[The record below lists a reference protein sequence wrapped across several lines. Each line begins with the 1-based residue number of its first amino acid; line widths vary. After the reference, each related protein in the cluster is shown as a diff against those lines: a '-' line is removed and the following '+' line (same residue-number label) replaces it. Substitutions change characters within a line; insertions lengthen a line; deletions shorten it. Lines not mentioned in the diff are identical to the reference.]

1 MNSLAQR
8 CGIAPGTLYNY
19 YADKDALLLAAVESV
34 WQSIFH
40 EGGACVTSE
49 SFLSHGESLFRLASQ
64 GARRYPNF
72 LTAHAAAL
80 VRNRRGEGRSV
91 MERCFAHMK
100 FADAVPRWA
109 CWCS

>member
-40 EGGACVTSE
+40 EGGACVASE
-49 SFLSHGESLFRLASQ
+49 SFLGHIESLFRLASQ

-72 LTAHAAAL
+72 LTTP
-80 VRNRRGEGRSV
+80 
-91 MERCFAHMK
+91 
-100 FADAVPRWA
+100 PRWPETA
-109 CWCS
+109 GERAGASWSAASRA